1 MKNFK
6 IQHNFFIHDKISI
19 MVETLD
25 LKSIKTILY
34 SKEENLS
41 PFAQKSANSLGRNK
55 KEEKTDPFRTEFQ
68 IDKER
73 IINSKAFRRL
83 KRKTQVFYTPKN
95 DHLRTRLTHTL
106 EVAQIS
112 RTLACILNLNE
123 DLTEAIALG
132 HDLGHAP
139 FGHSGEETLMELT
152 KNGFKHNEHSV
163 RIAEVIEELNLTKET
178 LDGILNHTG
187 IHKPFTL
194 EGQIV
199 KIADRIAYLNHD
211 IEDAIREDVITE
223 DDIPQE
229 FKEYFGK
236 TKAQRIDT
244 VIEDIYKNSVGQN
257 EIKMSDICVNF
268 LNNLRS
274 WMFKNVYFS
283 DKTKQEE
290 CKIKTIV
297 TDLFEYYKN
306 LYNEQEAIDYVAGM
320 SDQFAI
326 AAHKEIC
333 QK

>member
-1 MKNFK
+1 MADTDEFN
-6 IQHNFFIHDKISI
+6 N
-19 MVETLD
+19 
-25 LKSIKTILY
+25 IKELLY
-34 SKEENLS
+34 SKEETLS
-41 PFAQKSANSLGRNK
+41 PFAQKSINSKGRNK
-55 KEEKTDPFRTEFQ
+55 KEEGEDPFRTEFQ
-68 IDKER
+68 IDKDR

-106 EVAQIS
+106 EVSQIS
-112 RTLACILNLNE
+112 RTVACILNLNE

-139 FGHSGEETLMELT
+139 FGHSGEEALMEVT
-152 KNGFKHNEHSV
+152 KNGFKHNVHGV
-163 RIAEVIEELNLTKET
+163 RVVEVIEGLNLTKET

-187 IHKPFTL
+187 IHKPKTL

-211 IEDAIREDVITE
+211 IEDAIREEVIE
-223 DDIPQE
+223 ENDIPHE
-229 FKEYFGK
+229 FKEYFGN
-236 TKAQRIDT
+236 TKQKRIDT
-244 VIEDIYKNSVGQN
+244 VIKDLYTNSYNQD
-257 EIKMSDICVNF
+257 EIKMSDTCVNF

-290 CKIKTIV
+290 HKIKTIV
-297 TDLFEYYKN
+297 FELFEYYKN
-306 LYNEQEAIDYVAGM
+306 LYGEQDAIDYVAGM

-326 AAHKEIC
+326 TTHKEIC
-333 QK
+333 RK

>member
-1 MKNFK
+1 MS
-6 IQHNFFIHDKISI
+6 SI
-19 MVETLD
+19 NNLNE
-25 LKSIKTILY
+25 IKKLLY
-34 SKEENLS
+34 KKEELLS
-41 PFAQKSANSLGRNK
+41 EYAQKSINSLGRNK
-55 KEEKTDPFRTEFQ
+55 EEKTNDPFRTEFQ

-106 EVAQIS
+106 EVSQIS
-112 RTLACILNLNE
+112 RTLANILNLNE

-139 FGHSGEETLMELT
+139 FGHSGEEALMNIT
-152 KNGFKHNEHSV
+152 RNGFKHNTHSV
-163 RIAEVIEELNLTKET
+163 RVVEVIENLNLSKET

-187 IHKPFTL
+187 IGRPFTL

-211 IEDAIREDVITE
+211 IEDAIREDIIKE
-223 DDIPQE
+223 SDIPKE
-229 FKEYFGK
+229 FQDYFGN
-236 TKAQRIDT
+236 TKFERINT
-244 VIEDIYKNSVGQN
+244 VVKDIYLNSINQD
-257 EIKMSDICVNF
+257 EIRMSEICVNF

-274 WMFKNVYFS
+274 WMFKNVYFN

-290 CKIKTIV
+290 YRIKKIV
-297 TDLFEYYKN
+297 SELFEYYKN
-306 LYNEQEAIDYVAGM
+306 LYGEQGAIDYVAGM

-326 AAHKEIC
+326 KTHKEIC

>member
-1 MKNFK
+1 MSLSDNLNN
-6 IQHNFFIHDKISI
+6 IR
-19 MVETLD
+19 EL
-25 LKSIKTILY
+25 LY
-34 SKEENLS
+34 EKEDALS
-41 PFAQKSANSLGRNK
+41 EFAQKSINSKGRTK
-55 KEEKTDPFRTEFQ
+55 KEDSKDPFRTEFQ
-68 IDKER
+68 TDKER
-73 IINSKAFRRL
+73 IISSKAFRRL

-106 EVAQIS
+106 EVSQIS
-112 RTLACILNLNE
+112 RTLARILNLNE

-139 FGHSGEETLMELT
+139 FGHSGEEALMDAT
-152 KNGFKHNEHSV
+152 KNGFKHNVHGV
-163 RIAEVIEELNLTKET
+163 RVVEVIEGLNLTKET

-187 IHKPFTL
+187 IGKPFTL

-211 IEDAIREDVITE
+211 IEDAIREDVIKE
-223 DDIPQE
+223 SDIPKE
-229 FKEYFGK
+229 FQEYFGT
-236 TKAQRIDT
+236 TKHQRINN
-244 VIEDIYKNSVGQN
+244 VIKDMYINSFGQN
-257 EIKMSDICVNF
+257 EIRMSEICVNF
-268 LNNLRS
+268 LNNLRT

-297 TDLFEYYKN
+297 TELFEYYKN
-306 LYNEQEAIDYVAGM
+306 LYGEQGAIDYVAGM

>member
-1 MKNFK
+1 MP
-6 IQHNFFIHDKISI
+6 
-19 MVETLD
+19 TLD
-25 LKSIKTILY
+25 DLKQIKELLY
-34 SKEENLS
+34 QKEEGLS
-41 PFAQKSANSLGRNK
+41 PFAQKSKESRGRNK
-55 KEEKTDPFRTEFQ
+55 KEENDDPFRTEFQ
-68 IDKER
+68 IDKDR

-106 EVAQIS
+106 EVSQIS

-139 FGHSGEETLMELT
+139 FGHSGEEALMKIT
-152 KNGFKHNEHSV
+152 KNGFKHNVHGIRV
-163 RIAEVIEELNLTKET
+163 VEVIEGLNLTKET

-187 IHKPFTL
+187 IGKPYTL

-211 IEDAIREDVITE
+211 IEDAIREDVIKE
-223 DDIPQE
+223 SDIPKE
-229 FKEYFGK
+229 FREYFGK
-236 TKAQRIDT
+236 TKSERINT
-244 VIEDIYKNSVGQN
+244 VIKDMYLNSVNQN
-257 EIKMSDICVNF
+257 EIKMSEICVNF

-290 CKIKTIV
+290 YKIKKIV
-297 TDLFEYYKN
+297 SELFKYYKN
-306 LYNEQEAIDYVAGM
+306 LHGEVEAIDYVAGM

>member
-1 MKNFK
+1 MHHTTDLKNIK
-6 IQHNFFIHDKISI
+6 ELLYKRE
-19 MVETLD
+19 ETLGD
-25 LKSIKTILY
+25 
-34 SKEENLS
+34 
-41 PFAQKSANSLGRNK
+41 FAQKSINSKGRNK
-55 KEEKTDPFRTEFQ
+55 EENDIDPFRTEFQ
-68 IDKER
+68 TDKDR

-106 EVAQIS
+106 EVSQIS
-112 RTLACILNLNE
+112 RTLANALNLNE

-139 FGHSGEETLMELT
+139 FGHSGEEALMEAT
-152 KNGFKHNEHSV
+152 KNGFKHNVHGV
-163 RIAEVIEELNLTKET
+163 RVVEVIEGLNLTKET

-187 IHKPFTL
+187 IGKPFTL

-211 IEDAIREDVITE
+211 IEDAIREEVITYN
-223 DDIPQE
+223 DIPEE
-229 FKEYFGK
+229 FQNYLGN
-236 TKAQRIDT
+236 TKFERINT
-244 VIEDIYKNSVGQN
+244 VIKDIYLNSVGQG
-257 EIKMSDICVNF
+257 EIKMSELCVNF

-290 CKIKTIV
+290 NKIKKIV
-297 TDLFEYYKN
+297 SELFEYYKN
-306 LYNEQEAIDYVAGM
+306 LYGEQGAIDYVAGM

-326 AAHKEIC
+326 VTHKEIC
-333 QK
+333 RK

>member
-1 MKNFK
+1 MPSVN
-6 IQHNFFIHDKISI
+6 
-19 MVETLD
+19 D
-25 LKSIKTILY
+25 LNEIKKLLCK
-34 SKEENLS
+34 KEESLS
-41 PFAQKSANSLGRNK
+41 KYAQKSVNSLGRNK
-55 KEEKTDPFRTEFQ
+55 TEEFDDPFRTEFQ
-68 IDKER
+68 TDKER

-106 EVAQIS
+106 EVSQIS
-112 RTLACILNLNE
+112 RTLSNILNLNE

-139 FGHSGEETLMELT
+139 FGHSGEEALMKIT
-152 KNGFKHNEHSV
+152 KNGFKHNVHGV
-163 RIAEVIEELNLTKET
+163 RVVEVIEGLNLTKET

-187 IHKPFTL
+187 IGKPYTL

-211 IEDAIREDVITE
+211 IEDAIREDIIKE
-223 DDIPQE
+223 SDIPKE
-229 FKEYFGK
+229 FQEYFGT
-236 TKAQRIDT
+236 TKFERVNT
-244 VIEDIYKNSVGQN
+244 VIKDMYLNSVGQS
-257 EIKMSDICVNF
+257 EIKMSEPCVNF
-268 LNNLRS
+268 LNNLRT

-290 CKIKTIV
+290 CKIKKIV
-297 TDLFEYYKN
+297 SELFEYYKN
-306 LYNEQEAIDYVAGM
+306 LYGEQEAIDYVAGM

>member
-1 MKNFK
+1 MP
-6 IQHNFFIHDKISI
+6 
-19 MVETLD
+19 TLND
-25 LKSIKTILY
+25 LEQIKELLY
-34 SKEENLS
+34 QKEEGLS
-41 PFAQKSANSLGRNK
+41 PFAQKSKQSRGRNK
-55 KEEKTDPFRTEFQ
+55 KEEVSDPFRTEFQ
-68 IDKER
+68 TDKDR

-106 EVAQIS
+106 EVSQIS

-139 FGHSGEETLMELT
+139 FGHSGEEALMEAT
-152 KNGFKHNEHSV
+152 KNGFKHNVHGV
-163 RIAEVIEELNLTKET
+163 RVVEVIEGLNLTKET

-187 IHKPFTL
+187 IKKPYTL

-211 IEDAIREDVITE
+211 IEDAIREDVIKE
-223 DDIPQE
+223 SDIPEE
-229 FKEYFGK
+229 FREYFGK
-236 TKAQRIDT
+236 TKSQRINT
-244 VIEDIYKNSVGQN
+244 VIKDMYLNSVNQS
-257 EIKMSDICVNF
+257 EIRMSEICVNF

-290 CKIKTIV
+290 YKIKKIV
-297 TDLFEYYKN
+297 SELFEYYKN
-306 LYNEQEAIDYVAGM
+306 LHGEVEAIDYVAGM

>member
-1 MKNFK
+1 MPSVN
-6 IQHNFFIHDKISI
+6 
-19 MVETLD
+19 D
-25 LKSIKTILY
+25 LNEIKKLLY
-34 SKEENLS
+34 EKEDSLSKY
-41 PFAQKSANSLGRNK
+41 AQKSLNSLGRNK
-55 KEEKTDPFRTEFQ
+55 KEETNDSFRTEFQ
-68 IDKER
+68 TDKER

-106 EVAQIS
+106 EVSQIS
-112 RTLACILNLNE
+112 RTLARILNLNE

-139 FGHSGEETLMELT
+139 FGHSGEEALMKITE
-152 KNGFKHNEHSV
+152 NGFKHNVHGV
-163 RIAEVIEELNLTKET
+163 RVVEVIEGLNLTKET

-187 IHKPFTL
+187 IGKPYTL

-211 IEDAIREDVITE
+211 IEDAIREDIIRE
-223 DDIPQE
+223 SDLPKE
-229 FKEYFGK
+229 FQEYFGT
-236 TKAQRIDT
+236 TKFERINT
-244 VIEDIYKNSVGQN
+244 VIKDMYLNSVGQS
-257 EIKMSDICVNF
+257 EIRMSEICVNF

-290 CKIKTIV
+290 YKIKKIV
-297 TDLFEYYKN
+297 SELFEYYKN
-306 LYNEQEAIDYVAGM
+306 LYGEREAIDYVAGM

>member
-1 MKNFK
+1 MTN
-6 IQHNFFIHDKISI
+6 IQNPKEIR
-19 MVETLD
+19 EL
-25 LKSIKTILY
+25 LN
-34 SKEENLS
+34 SKEETLS
-41 PFAQKSANSLGRNK
+41 PFAQKSKDTKGRAK
-55 KEEKTDPFRTEFQ
+55 KESEVDLFRTEFQ
-68 IDKER
+68 IDKDR

-106 EVAQIS
+106 EVSQIS
-112 RTLACILNLNE
+112 RTVACILNLNE

-132 HDLGHAP
+132 HDVGHAP
-139 FGHSGEETLMELT
+139 FGHSGEEALMEAT

-163 RIAEVIEELNLTKET
+163 RVVEIIEGLNLCSET

-187 IHKPFTL
+187 IHKPKTL

-211 IEDAIREDVITE
+211 IEDAIREDVIRE

-229 FKEYFGK
+229 FKDYFGK
-236 TKAQRIDT
+236 TKSQRINT
-244 VIEDIYKNSVGQN
+244 VINDLYLNSIGQN
-257 EIKMSDICVNF
+257 EIKMSEVCVNF

-290 CKIKTIV
+290 CKIKQIV
-297 TDLFEYYKN
+297 TDLFEHYKN
-306 LYNEQEAIDYVAGM
+306 IYSEQEAIDYVAGM

-333 QK
+333 RK

>member
-1 MKNFK
+1 MA
-6 IQHNFFIHDKISI
+6 DT
-19 MVETLD
+19 VEFNN
-25 LKSIKTILY
+25 IKELLY
-34 SKEENLS
+34 SKEETLS
-41 PFAQKSANSLGRNK
+41 PFAQKSINSKGRNK
-55 KEEKTDPFRTEFQ
+55 KEEGGDPFRTEFQ
-68 IDKER
+68 IDKDR

-106 EVAQIS
+106 EVSQIS
-112 RTLACILNLNE
+112 RTVACILNLNE

-139 FGHSGEETLMELT
+139 FGHSGEEALMEVT
-152 KNGFKHNEHSV
+152 KNGFKHNVHGV
-163 RIAEVIEELNLTKET
+163 RVVEVIEGLNLTKET

-187 IHKPFTL
+187 IHKPKTL

-211 IEDAIREDVITE
+211 IEDAIREEVIE
-223 DDIPQE
+223 ENDIPHE
-229 FKEYFGK
+229 FKEYFGN
-236 TKAQRIDT
+236 TKQKRIDT
-244 VIEDIYKNSVGQN
+244 VIKDLYTNSYNQD
-257 EIKMSDICVNF
+257 EIKMSDACVNF

-290 CKIKTIV
+290 HKIKTIV
-297 TDLFEYYKN
+297 FELFEYYKN
-306 LYNEQEAIDYVAGM
+306 LYGEQDAIDYVAGM

-326 AAHKEIC
+326 TTHKEIC
-333 QK
+333 RK

>member
-1 MKNFK
+1 MPSVN
-6 IQHNFFIHDKISI
+6 
-19 MVETLD
+19 D
-25 LKSIKTILY
+25 LNEIKKLLY
-34 SKEENLS
+34 EKEDSLSKY
-41 PFAQKSANSLGRNK
+41 AQKSLNSLGRNK
-55 KEEKTDPFRTEFQ
+55 KEETNDSFRTEFQ
-68 IDKER
+68 TDKER

-106 EVAQIS
+106 EVSQIS
-112 RTLACILNLNE
+112 RTLARILNLNE

-139 FGHSGEETLMELT
+139 FGHSGEEALMKITE
-152 KNGFKHNEHSV
+152 NGFKHNVHGV
-163 RIAEVIEELNLTKET
+163 RVVEVIEGLNLTKET

-187 IHKPFTL
+187 IGKPYTL

-211 IEDAIREDVITE
+211 IEDAIREDIIRE
-223 DDIPQE
+223 SDLPKE
-229 FKEYFGK
+229 FREYFGT
-236 TKAQRIDT
+236 TKFERINT
-244 VIEDIYKNSVGQN
+244 VIKDMYLNSVGQS
-257 EIKMSDICVNF
+257 EIRMSEICVNF

-290 CKIKTIV
+290 YKIKKIV
-297 TDLFEYYKN
+297 SELFEYYKN
-306 LYNEQEAIDYVAGM
+306 LYGEREAIDYVAGM

>member
-1 MKNFK
+1 MP
-6 IQHNFFIHDKISI
+6 
-19 MVETLD
+19 TLD
-25 LKSIKTILY
+25 DLKQIKELLY
-34 SKEENLS
+34 QKEERLS
-41 PFAQKSANSLGRNK
+41 PFAQKSKESRGRNK
-55 KEEKTDPFRTEFQ
+55 KEENDDPFRTEFQ
-68 IDKER
+68 TDKDR

-106 EVAQIS
+106 EVSQIS

-139 FGHSGEETLMELT
+139 FGHSGEEALMKIT
-152 KNGFKHNEHSV
+152 KNGFKHNVHGIRV
-163 RIAEVIEELNLTKET
+163 VEVIEGLNLTKET

-187 IHKPFTL
+187 IGKPYTL

-211 IEDAIREDVITE
+211 IEDAIREDVIKE
-223 DDIPQE
+223 GDIPKE
-229 FKEYFGK
+229 FREYFGK
-236 TKAQRIDT
+236 TKSERINT
-244 VIEDIYKNSVGQN
+244 VIKDMYLNSVNQN
-257 EIKMSDICVNF
+257 EIKMSEICVNF

-290 CKIKTIV
+290 YKIKKIV
-297 TDLFEYYKN
+297 SELFEYYKN
-306 LYNEQEAIDYVAGM
+306 LYGEQGAIDYVAGM

-326 AAHKEIC
+326 ATHKEIC

>member
-1 MKNFK
+1 MHQTEDLKEIRELLYK
-6 IQHNFFIHDKISI
+6 KE
-19 MVETLD
+19 ETL
-25 LKSIKTILY
+25 SR
-34 SKEENLS
+34 
-41 PFAQKSANSLGRNK
+41 FAQKSINSKGRNIQ
-55 KEEKTDPFRTEFQ
+55 EDYFDPFRTEFQ
-68 IDKER
+68 TDKDR

-106 EVAQIS
+106 EVSQIS
-112 RTLACILNLNE
+112 RTLANALNLNE

-139 FGHSGEETLMELT
+139 FGHSGEEALMEAT
-152 KNGFKHNEHSV
+152 KYGFKHNEHGV
-163 RIAEVIEELNLTKET
+163 RVVEVIEKLNLTKET

-187 IHKPFTL
+187 ITKPCTL

-211 IEDAIREDVITE
+211 IEDAIREEVIE
-223 DDIPQE
+223 EKDIPIE
-229 FKEYFGK
+229 FREYFGK
-236 TKAQRIDT
+236 TKFERINT
-244 VIEDIYKNSVGQN
+244 VIKDMYLNSVGQS
-257 EIKMSDICVNF
+257 EIKVSELCVNF

-290 CKIKTIV
+290 YKIKRIV
-297 TDLFEYYKN
+297 SELFEYYKN
-306 LYNEQEAIDYVAGM
+306 LYGEQGAIDYVAGM

-326 AAHKEIC
+326 ATHKEIC
-333 QK
+333 RK

>member
-1 MKNFK
+1 MA
-6 IQHNFFIHDKISI
+6 DT
-19 MVETLD
+19 VEFNN
-25 LKSIKTILY
+25 IKELLY
-34 SKEENLS
+34 SKEETLS
-41 PFAQKSANSLGRNK
+41 PFAQKSINSKGRNK
-55 KEEKTDPFRTEFQ
+55 KEESEDPFRTEFQ
-68 IDKER
+68 IDKDR

-106 EVAQIS
+106 EVSQIS
-112 RTLACILNLNE
+112 RTVACILNLNE

-139 FGHSGEETLMELT
+139 FGHSGEEALMEVT
-152 KNGFKHNEHSV
+152 KNGFKHNVHGV
-163 RIAEVIEELNLTKET
+163 RVVEVIEGLNLTKET

-187 IHKPFTL
+187 IHKPKTL

-211 IEDAIREDVITE
+211 IEDAIREEVIE
-223 DDIPQE
+223 ENDIPHE
-229 FKEYFGK
+229 FKEYFGN
-236 TKAQRIDT
+236 TKQKRIDT
-244 VIEDIYKNSVGQN
+244 VIKDLYTNSYNQD
-257 EIKMSDICVNF
+257 EIKMSDTCVNF

-290 CKIKTIV
+290 HKIKTIV
-297 TDLFEYYKN
+297 FELFEYYKN
-306 LYNEQEAIDYVAGM
+306 LYGEQGAIDYVAGM

-326 AAHKEIC
+326 TTHKEIC
-333 QK
+333 RK

>member
-1 MKNFK
+1 MP
-6 IQHNFFIHDKISI
+6 
-19 MVETLD
+19 TLHD
-25 LKSIKTILY
+25 LKQIKELLY
-34 SKEENLS
+34 QKEEGLS
-41 PFAQKSANSLGRNK
+41 PFAQKSKESRGRNK
-55 KEEKTDPFRTEFQ
+55 KEENDDPSRTEFQ
-68 IDKER
+68 IDKDR

-106 EVAQIS
+106 EVSQIS

-123 DLTEAIALG
+123 DLTEAIAFG

-139 FGHSGEETLMELT
+139 FGHSGEEALMKIT
-152 KNGFKHNEHSV
+152 KNGFKHNVHGIRV
-163 RIAEVIEELNLTKET
+163 VEVIEGLNLTKET

-187 IHKPFTL
+187 IGKPYTL

-211 IEDAIREDVITE
+211 IEDAIREDVIKE
-223 DDIPQE
+223 SDIPKE
-229 FKEYFGK
+229 FREYFGK
-236 TKAQRIDT
+236 TKSERINT
-244 VIEDIYKNSVGQN
+244 VIKDMYLNSVNQN
-257 EIKMSDICVNF
+257 EIKMSEICVNF

-290 CKIKTIV
+290 YKIKKIV
-297 TDLFEYYKN
+297 SELFKYYKN
-306 LYNEQEAIDYVAGM
+306 LHGEVEAIDYVAGM

>member
-1 MKNFK
+1 MHHIDNL
-6 IQHNFFIHDKISI
+6 N
-19 MVETLD
+19 E
-25 LKSIKTILY
+25 IKDFLY
-34 SKEENLS
+34 KKEENLS
-41 PFAQKSANSLGRNK
+41 PFAQKSLNTKGRAK
-55 KEEKTDPFRTEFQ
+55 KEHLIDPFRTEFQ
-68 IDKER
+68 TDKER

-106 EVAQIS
+106 EVSQIS
-112 RTLACILNLNE
+112 ITLARILNLNE

-139 FGHSGEETLMELT
+139 FGHSGEEALMEAT
-152 KNGFKHNEHSV
+152 KNGFKHNVHGV
-163 RIAEVIEELNLTKET
+163 RVVEVIEGLNLTKET

-187 IHKPFTL
+187 IGKPYTL

-211 IEDAIREDVITE
+211 IEDAIREEVIE
-223 DDIPQE
+223 EKDIPQE
-229 FKEYFGK
+229 FQDYFGT
-236 TKAQRIDT
+236 TKFERINT
-244 VIEDIYKNSVGQN
+244 VIKDMYINSLNQD
-257 EIKMSDICVNF
+257 EIKMSEICVNF

-290 CKIKTIV
+290 YKIKKIV
-297 TDLFEYYKN
+297 SELFEYYKN
-306 LYNEQEAIDYVAGM
+306 LYGEQGAIDYVAGM

-326 AAHKEIC
+326 ATHKEIC

>member
-1 MKNFK
+1 MP
-6 IQHNFFIHDKISI
+6 
-19 MVETLD
+19 TLD
-25 LKSIKTILY
+25 DLKQIKELLY
-34 SKEENLS
+34 QKEERLS
-41 PFAQKSANSLGRNK
+41 PFAQKSKESRGRNK
-55 KEEKTDPFRTEFQ
+55 KEENDDPFRTEFQ
-68 IDKER
+68 IDKDR

-106 EVAQIS
+106 EVSQIS

-139 FGHSGEETLMELT
+139 FGHSGEEALMKIT
-152 KNGFKHNEHSV
+152 KNGFKHNVHGIRV
-163 RIAEVIEELNLTKET
+163 VEVIEGLNLTKET

-187 IHKPFTL
+187 IGKPYTL

-211 IEDAIREDVITE
+211 IEDAIREDVIKE
-223 DDIPQE
+223 SDIPKE
-229 FKEYFGK
+229 FREYFGK
-236 TKAQRIDT
+236 TKSERINT
-244 VIEDIYKNSVGQN
+244 VIKDMYLNSVNQN
-257 EIKMSDICVNF
+257 EIKMSEICVNF

-290 CKIKTIV
+290 YKIKKIV
-297 TDLFEYYKN
+297 SELFKYYKN
-306 LYNEQEAIDYVAGM
+306 LHGEVEAIDYVAGM